1 MASQKTTE
9 SINYYLKHGEG
20 YANHNIFLQ
29 FKFDGNRLR
38 YYLKQSVNPKSW
50 NPKKQRVKD
59 ANARTADGKHRINDL
74 LNNLAQVCIDAYHE
88 EAANGNPTPALIKK
102 HLDAFINQ
110 NHHAQAV
117 KDARPSLME
126 LVDRFVKGDMKIMGG
141 EKRGHDKSPNTLKSY
156 NTTRIHLIGYM
167 KRARVNLNFEDI
179 TLDWYMKFTTYLK
192 RDEFDTT
199 LKVSGE
205 DVVYRKTKLS
215 PNSIGKQIKNIKA
228 FMSMANK
235 LTYQVDDE
243 KFPYT
248 TNKEFLEFGVTNT
261 QGDDVYLTEAEIM
274 RLYNFDFSNNKRLE
288 AVRDLFVFGCWV
300 GLRYG
305 DYSQIK
311 PENIVNMDGEM
322 YIRIITKKTGELVMI
337 PCNPVVLDIF
347 NRYKKNKNKLPK
359 TISSQNFNAYIKEAA
374 RIVGLTQR
382 GRKLSKPHLE
392 LCDCVMT
399 HTCRRSFATNYYLDG
414 FPVIDLMKATGHKD
428 EKSFLRYIRITKEQA
443 AKRMADFNKKKSWSQ
458 LKIVSPGKVLKVAG

>member
-110 NHHAQAV
+110 NHQAEAV
-117 KDARPSLME
+117 KDARPTLME

-141 EKRGHDKSPNTLKSY
+141 NSRGKDKAPNTLKSY
-156 NTTRIHLIGYM
+156 HTTQIHLIGYI
-167 KRARVNLNFEDI
+167 KRARVNLDFEDI

-199 LKVSGE
+199 LKVKGE
-205 DVVYRKTKLS
+205 DIVYRKKGLS
-215 PNSIGKQIKNIKA
+215 PNSIGKQVKNIKA
-228 FMSMANK
+228 FMAMANK
-235 LTYQVDDE
+235 LTYQVDGE

-248 TNKEFLEFGVTNT
+248 TNKEYQEFGVTDT
-261 QGDDVYLTEAEIM
+261 PADAVYLSEDEIM
-274 RLYNFDFSNNKRLE
+274 QLYNFDLSSNKRLE

-300 GLRYG
+300 GLRYS

-311 PENIVNMDGEM
+311 PENIVNMDGEK
-322 YIRIITKKTGELVMI
+322 YIRIYTKKTSELVVI

-347 NRYKKNKNKLPK
+347 KKYGNSSNKLPK
-359 TISSQNFNAYIKEAA
+359 KISDQKFNDYIKDAA
-374 RIVGLTQR
+374 RMAGLTQK
-382 GRKLSKPHLE
+382 GRLLSEPKME
-392 LCDCVMT
+392 LCDCISS
-399 HTCRRSFATNYYLDG
+399 HTARRSFATNYYLDG
-414 FPVIDLMKATGHKD
+414 FPVIDLMKITGHQS

-443 AKRMADFNKKKSWSQ
+443 AKRMADFNKKKSWSH